1 MTYTPYVSSKMGDKG
16 EGGVKYLKKR
26 VTSFKDCPLLWQYI
40 LTHRTFLFCFCFPIG
55 HRNVFVG
62 IHVPGEKSHG
72 NHHGNHHGS
81 HHGSHHHKNRFH
93 HRRRH
98 HQKKSPSEPMRPGKI
113 FGFFLCFLAIC
124 VIKPKPLFFLK
135 VHIII

>member
-1 MTYTPYVSSKMGDKG
+1 MTVYTYSQN
-16 EGGVKYLKKR
+16 
-26 VTSFKDCPLLWQYI
+26 F
-40 LTHRTFLFCFCFPIG
+40 FCFCFPIG

-113 FGFFLCFLAIC
+113 FGFFLCCLAIC
-124 VIKPKPLFFLK
+124 VIKPKPLFYLE